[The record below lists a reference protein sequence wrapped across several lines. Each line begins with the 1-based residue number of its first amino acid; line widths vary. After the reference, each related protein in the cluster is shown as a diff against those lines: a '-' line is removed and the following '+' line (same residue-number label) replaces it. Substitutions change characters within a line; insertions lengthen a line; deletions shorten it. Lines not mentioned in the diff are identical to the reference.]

1 MSEIKQYD
9 TEVRLEAVMGTN
21 HYGVHIHAMTTEDL
35 HSKSGIAV
43 ELAWRDL
50 RIEQLIAQLEAA
62 QKERDVYAKLASDVG
77 DIITLLQNNEWAE
90 HIGKTNVGGL
100 LEYQITRL
108 MNSIADINT
117 KLLAAEAALSAAN
130 EKLSKPV
137 VLPPRRSASYFVDEE
152 FSNEDLAAIY
162 NAARLEFSVKVK
174 NAGFTVEGEPAPVKY
189 IVILQRAWCNDS
201 GSGIDY
207 HSDLVEFDNRDK
219 AIKHGFKLQDS
230 DDFNIG
236 VLTNGILTS
245 FDWMAKP
252 LAATAAALAQIAEN
266 IGVAGFAVEGE

>member
-50 RIEQLIAQLEAA
+50 RIEQLIAQLESA

-130 EKLSKPV
+130 EKLKGEQVPVAVIVLSKNWPDTGRKVIDYYIEKIQHLPVGTELFTALQKPV
-137 VLPPRRSASYFVDEE
+137 VLSSSTVMSRAYVVQ
-152 FSNEDLAAIY
+152 AIK
-162 NAARLEFSVKVK
+162 A
-174 NAGFTVEGEPAPVKY
+174 AGFTVEGE
-189 IVILQRAWCNDS
+189 
-201 GSGIDY
+201 
-207 HSDLVEFDNRDK
+207 
-219 AIKHGFKLQDS
+219 
-230 DDFNIG
+230 
-236 VLTNGILTS
+236 
-245 FDWMAKP
+245 
-252 LAATAAALAQIAEN
+252 
-266 IGVAGFAVEGE
+266 

>member
-1 MSEIKQYD
+1 MNNIEELKAAATAMRLSSTMRITDEII
-9 TEVRLEAVMGTN
+9 TFRRLFTPDCILN
-21 HYGVHIHAMTTEDL
+21 
-35 HSKSGIAV
+35 
-43 ELAWRDL
+43 
-50 RIEQLIAQLEAA
+50 LIAQLEAA

-117 KLLAAEAALSAAN
+117 KLLAAEAELSAAN

-174 NAGFTVEGEPAPVKY
+174 NAGFTVEGE
-189 IVILQRAWCNDS
+189 
-201 GSGIDY
+201 
-207 HSDLVEFDNRDK
+207 
-219 AIKHGFKLQDS
+219 
-230 DDFNIG
+230 
-236 VLTNGILTS
+236 
-245 FDWMAKP
+245 
-252 LAATAAALAQIAEN
+252 
-266 IGVAGFAVEGE
+266 

>member
-21 HYGVHIHAMTTEDL
+21 HYGVHIHAMTAENL
-35 HSKSGIAV
+35 HSKSDIAV

-50 RIEQLIAQLEAA
+50 RIEQLIAQLESA

-77 DIITLLQNNEWAE
+77 DIITLLQNNEWDE

-130 EKLSKPV
+130 EKLLVPV
-137 VLPPRRSASYFVDEE
+137 VLPDDGL
-152 FSNEDLAAIY
+152 EDCINMWPDNWRNDFDTGY
-162 NAARLEFSVKVK
+162 NFGIWRCEQNIKA
-174 NAGFTVEGEPAPVKY
+174 AGFTVEDG
-189 IVILQRAWCNDS
+189 
-201 GSGIDY
+201 
-207 HSDLVEFDNRDK
+207 DN
-219 AIKHGFKLQDS
+219 G
-230 DDFNIG
+230 
-236 VLTNGILTS
+236 
-245 FDWMAKP
+245 
-252 LAATAAALAQIAEN
+252 
-266 IGVAGFAVEGE
+266 

>member
-62 QKERDVYAKLASDVG
+62 QGNIKELESKVNHYVAAEYAHKHFDQTP
-77 DIITLLQNNEWAE
+77 DIIKRADSAE
-90 HIGKTNVGGL
+90 
-100 LEYQITRL
+100 LEL
-108 MNSIADINT
+108 V
-117 KLLAAEAALSAAN
+117 KVKAELSAAN

-174 NAGFTVEGEPAPVKY
+174 NAGFTVEGE
-189 IVILQRAWCNDS
+189 
-201 GSGIDY
+201 
-207 HSDLVEFDNRDK
+207 
-219 AIKHGFKLQDS
+219 
-230 DDFNIG
+230 
-236 VLTNGILTS
+236 
-245 FDWMAKP
+245 
-252 LAATAAALAQIAEN
+252 
-266 IGVAGFAVEGE
+266 

>member
-50 RIEQLIAQLEAA
+50 RIEQLITQLEAA
-62 QKERDVYAKLASDVG
+62 QKE
-77 DIITLLQNNEWAE
+77 
-90 HIGKTNVGGL
+90 
-100 LEYQITRL
+100 
-108 MNSIADINT
+108 
-117 KLLAAEAALSAAN
+117 LSAAN

-266 IGVAGFAVEGE
+266 IGVAGFTVEGE